1 MTNLNE
7 KRDLALGVGLSLSNI
22 RFWDVSLGC
31 FYYST
36 LPKQLT
42 RVLDALV
49 KTLCI
54 TIGFCNIGRYK
65 MAIIGGI

>member
-22 RFWDVSLGC
+22 RSWDVSLGC

-42 RVLDALV
+42 RVLQEVLSKSV
-49 KTLCI
+49 
-54 TIGFCNIGRYK
+54 
-65 MAIIGGI
+65 